1 MAEYAIRPFGEQ
13 FNTHRT
19 RYRAPVVGEAD
30 FGEGAVVF
38 LDDGALDEAGADPSE
53 ILGVATAASDSYDW
67 QADTHGLVQPKVPVA
82 LADEEFRG
90 TLLGTFDEEDIGKQF
105 GITLHDDDGTDVWVV
120 DRAKTGESARVT
132 VLDVDRIAIT
142 NEGVITEVAG
152 GDENVPV
159 SFMFIPEFRQ
169 VN

>member
-1 MAEYAIRPFGEQ
+1 MAEFAIRPFGEQ

-19 RYRAPVVGEAD
+19 RYRTPAVGSAS
-30 FGEGAVVF
+30 FPTGAVVF
-38 LDDGALDEAGADPSE
+38 LDDGELAEAGTNPSQ

-90 TLLGTFDEEDIGKQF
+90 TLLGTFDVEDIGKTF
-105 GITLHDDDGTDVWVV
+105 GITKDSNTGYWVV
-120 DRAKTGESARVT
+120 DRAKSSSNQRVT
-132 VLDVDRIAIT
+132 VLGVDKIAIDNT
-142 NEGVITEVAG
+142 GVITEVAD
-152 GDENVPV
+152 GDINVPV
-159 SFMFIPEFRQ
+159 SFMFIPQYRQ